1 MIIPLVIIPVQ
12 SNFILNNSLEK
23 LTFTSGQVSQQIT
36 TVENTPSPYTFQNV
50 LIALFIIVSS
60 VLMIRFTLNI
70 FRIIRKII
78 KSKKVENLRSSFVL
92 VQEKTLPYSFF
103 KYIFVNQ
110 SDFENGKIEKEL
122 LMHEEAHC
130 LQYHSVDLILLE
142 LITIFFWFNPAI
154 WLFKKAILL
163 NHEYYAD
170 NTVLTNSDSI
180 NYYQLLVNLVVQNN
194 TYYLVSNFKY
204 SFIKNRLIMLTTQ
217 SEPSNNAIFRKIPA
231 ILLFLFLGIS
241 LTFSQDNSLPSN
253 ISNLDNEWLT
263 YILQKHKID
272 LKKFNYI
279 NAFDMGLNDTINTLW
294 LEMGIS
300 DSLTNRNIPF
310 KNAIFIYKDAGQT
323 YRIMTS
329 EYARH
334 DLDNNKIIL
343 KNGESACYDLIYKN
357 IMPFQSHSFQEC
369 RINTKASWIL
379 LTSVK

>member
-1 MIIPLVIIPVQ
+1 V
-12 SNFILNNSLEK
+12 
-23 LTFTSGQVSQQIT
+23 
-36 TVENTPSPYTFQNV
+36 
-50 LIALFIIVSS
+50 
-60 VLMIRFTLNI
+60 
-70 FRIIRKII
+70 
-78 KSKKVENLRSSFVL
+78 NLRSSFVL

-110 SDFENGKIEKEL
+110 ADFENGKIEKEL
-122 LMHEEAHC
+122 LIHEEAHC
-130 LQYHSVDLILLE
+130 LQYHSIDLILLE
-142 LITIFFWFNPAI
+142 LIIIFFWFNPAI

-170 NTVLTNSDSI
+170 NRVLTDSDSN

-194 TYYLVSNFKY
+194 TYHMVSNFKY
-204 SFIKNRLIMLTTQ
+204 TFIKNRLIMLTTQ

-369 RINTKASWIL
+369 RINIKASWIL

>member
-12 SNFILNNSLEK
+12 SNFILNNSFEK

-36 TVENTPSPYTFQNV
+36 TVENSTSTYTFQNIS
-50 LIALFIIVSS
+50 IALFLFVSS
-60 VLMIRFTLNI
+60 VLVIRFTLNI
-70 FRIIRKII
+70 FRILRKIV

-110 SDFENGKIEKEL
+110 TDFEDGKIEKEL

-130 LQYHSVDLILLE
+130 LQYHSVDIILLE
-142 LITIFFWFNPAI
+142 LIIIFFWFNPAI

-170 NTVLTNSDSI
+170 NKVLTNSNSI
-180 NYYQLLVNLVVQNN
+180 NYYQLLVNLAVQNN

-204 SFIKNRLIMLTTQ
+204 TFLKNRLIMLTQ
-217 SEPSNNAIFRKIPA
+217 SGPSNNAIFRKIPA

-263 YILQKHKID
+263 FILQKHKID
-272 LKKFNYI
+272 LKKFNYK
-279 NAFDMGLNDTINTLW
+279 NAFDMGLNDTINTPW

-310 KNAIFIYKDAGQT
+310 KNAIFIYKGAGQT
-323 YRIMTS
+323 YWIMTS

-334 DLDNNKIIL
+334 DLDNNKLIL
-343 KNGESACYDLIYKN
+343 KNGESACYDLIFKN
-357 IMPFQSHSFQEC
+357 IMPSQSHSFQEC
-369 RINTKASWIL
+369 RINTKDSWIM
-379 LTSVK
+379 LTSFK

>member
-70 FRIIRKII
+70 LRIIRKII

-204 SFIKNRLIMLTTQ
+204 SFIKNRLIMLTQ
-217 SEPSNNAIFRKIPA
+217 SGPSNSA
-231 ILLFLFLGIS
+231 ILLKIAAVSLFFFLGIT
-241 LTFSQDNSLPSN
+241 LTFSQENSLPSN
-253 ISNLDNEWLT
+253 ISNLDSEWLKP
-263 YILQKHKID
+263 ILQKHKID
-272 LKKFNYI
+272 PMKYNYI
-279 NAFDMGLNDTINTLW
+279 STFDMGLNDTINTLW

-310 KNAIFIYKDAGQT
+310 KNAIFIYKGAGQT
-323 YRIMTS
+323 YWIMTS

-334 DLDNNKIIL
+334 DLDNNKLIL
-343 KNGESACYDLIYKN
+343 KNGESACYDLIFKN
-357 IMPFQSHSFQEC
+357 IMPSQSLSFQEC
-369 RINTKASWIL
+369 RIDIKTNMMFVMTK
-379 LTSVK
+379 K